1 MRRETTLPFVR
12 AQAIRE
18 LAWLVCRLEA
28 SAEGRSPL
36 VIAGEPVEDG
46 TAGPDPAGT
55 TSQTRGGGR
64 YRGDA
69 ACEERCAPDGVLMPL
84 HDADCCAQEA
94 RGARFVRQVGLYLPP
109 AEIADHCRPTAG
121 RKEP

>member
-12 AQAIRE
+12 AQAVRE

-55 TSQTRGGGR
+55 TSMTHVGGAVGLLSPSAVQLAEHEIWAKGLVR
-64 YRGDA
+64 RV
-69 ACEERCAPDGVLMPL
+69 CEEVAAHLSSPR
-84 HDADCCAQEA
+84 
-94 RGARFVRQVGLYLPP
+94 
-109 AEIADHCRPTAG
+109 T
-121 RKEP
+121 